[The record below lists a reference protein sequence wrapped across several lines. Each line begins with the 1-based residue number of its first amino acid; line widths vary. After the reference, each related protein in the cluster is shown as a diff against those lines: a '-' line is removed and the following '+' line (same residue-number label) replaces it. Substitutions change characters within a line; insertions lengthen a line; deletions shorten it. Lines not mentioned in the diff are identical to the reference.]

1 LANLLNIALTRKP
14 PPNPP
19 PKAAIAATFPVPKIS
34 CKALLFDM
42 DGVLVDSTPVVA
54 RVWSWWARQHGLD
67 PDDIVPKVHG
77 RPSLANIREFLPNG
91 DHEAEHREV
100 ERREM
105 LDVDGV
111 EALPGVREILS
122 SLPADRW
129 IVVTSGTK
137 PLVRVRFRA
146 AGLAAPRQIVT
157 ADDISRGKPDA
168 EPYLTGAALLGFDPR
183 DCLVIED
190 TPAGVRSGK
199 AAGACVVALQ
209 TTKPNDLLIAA
220 GADWIVKDC
229 SSLCLAKAPLDTND
243 RQGNLI
249 IDATLSGSQ
258 PFNKADSREG
268 RS

>member
-1 LANLLNIALTRKP
+1 L
-14 PPNPP
+14 
-19 PKAAIAATFPVPKIS
+19 FPVPKIS
-34 CKALLFDM
+34 CKALLFDL

-67 PDDIVPKVHG
+67 PDEIVPKVHG
-77 RPSLANIREFLPNG
+77 RPSLANIREFLPHG

-100 ERREM
+100 ERREI

-111 EALPGVREILS
+111 APLPGVREILS

-129 IVVTSGTK
+129 VVVTSGTK
-137 PLVRVRFRA
+137 PLVRARFRA
-146 AGLAAPRQIVT
+146 AGLTAPSRVVT
-157 ADDISRGKPDA
+157 AEDISRGKPDP
-168 EPYLTGAALLGFDPR
+168 EPYLRGAALLGFDPQ

-190 TPAGVRSGK
+190 TPAGIRSGK
-199 AAGACVVALQ
+199 AAGARVVALQ

-243 RQGNLI
+243 KQGSLI
-249 IDATLSGSQ
+249 INATPSGTQ
-258 PFNKADSREG
+258 PLNK
-268 RS
+268 